1 MRKYSAALFT
11 LASLLV
17 FTLNCFA
24 LDDSHITEIMK
35 TANTGEIDAGKLA
48 KKRATK
54 DSVKTFAEK
63 MVKEH
68 TENRDKVKE
77 ISKDQDIKMAD
88 SAESKMLKDDAKMKM
103 KDLKKTKGGEFDKA
117 YIGTQVAM
125 HQQLLDDLDKKL
137 IPQAK
142 NPELKSYLEE
152 TRTHVQNHLND
163 AKTIQS
169 ELQ

>member
-1 MRKYSAALFT
+1 MKKYAATLFT
-11 LASLLV
+11 LASLFL

-68 TENRDKVKE
+68 TDNRDKVKTLA
-77 ISKDQDIKMAD
+77 KDQDLKMAG
-88 SAESKMLKDDAKMKM
+88 SAESKMLEEDAKTKI
-103 KDLKKTKGGEFDKA
+103 KDLKKVKGGEFDKA

-125 HQQLLDDLDKKL
+125 HQQLLNDLDQKL
-137 IPQAK
+137 IPQAQ
-142 NPELKSYLEE
+142 NPALKSYLEE
-152 TRTHVQNHLND
+152 TRSHVQNHLND
-163 AKTIQS
+163 AKVIQS

>member
-1 MRKYSAALFT
+1 MKKYSASLFT
-11 LASLLV
+11 VASLLL
-17 FTLNCFA
+17 FALNCFA
-24 LDDSHITEIMK
+24 LDDTHITEIMK

-68 TENRDKVKE
+68 TDNRDKVKE
-77 ISKDQDIKMAD
+77 ISKDQDIKMVD
-88 SAESKMLKDDAKMKM
+88 SDESKMLKDDAKKKI
-103 KDLKKTKGGEFDKA
+103 KDLKKVKGGEFDKA
-117 YIGTQVAM
+117 YMGTQVAM
-125 HQQLLDDLDKKL
+125 HQQLLDDLDQKL

-142 NPELKSYLEE
+142 NPKLKSYLEE

-163 AKTIQS
+163 AKTIQT